1 MPMTKRPPKD
11 SKPRKTIKR
20 ADKAPSDY
28 ARPASDERPTH
39 REDFNRLLNAA
50 VQKPAPK
57 D

>member
-1 MPMTKRPPKD
+1 MTKRPPKD